1 MIHNEKGHILLQIL
15 IVILFIGLLFT
26 ILYPNKVW
34 KEEAELANICQTRME
49 TIRQMEFFYLSDNQA
64 FNDTI
69 PLVVQTVLNNPE
81 FDTALDTLIQW
92 DNLVSGNELKDI
104 VLAADLPAELNSLL
118 KKKINSGSTLSHLSS
133 LGTFRSDLLK
143 KLQAITATDSVGLID
158 SCLAWTELLGS
169 NKLFGIVNDADMPE
183 YRKRIVR
190 KAILNNDPL
199 YETRGWDGI
208 KPILVDTL
216 DKMIR
221 LAQTENTWKAEQK
234 SQWEDQALARWEKK
248 IDTLPDSSKMKL
260 WEENIDTFWEKER
273 DIVWR
278 KDRTRLWKKEGEEWI
293 NNNENVW
300 KRILEQRWKID
311 TKKTWLEETRASLP
325 DSLLESFNA
334 NRDSLWNVYFEETEK
349 QLAWEEEQK
358 AGLSDSAVT
367 VFETQKDSLW
377 KPVLEKI
384 QNERFEVW
392 LSKNEKEV
400 EEVIESLW
408 ESDRMLSWQPEAYDR
423 WKKNREADM
432 DETWEDLKEELWKTE
447 QLELWRAEEEKL
459 AMKKGIYRRIDSSV
473 QWEKLLSQEEV
484 DEIVDG
490 LDLPDSTELW
500 SMISNWKS
508 DEGLPVVELGIAG
521 LFKEKLLEDLS
532 ICPVAKVPYLLDIN
546 NESRLKTIAV
556 KCPIVDKDESNKYA
570 ITLQTV
576 PVLDDSTN
584 EVVST
589 RIDTTRIDI
598 SISPVKKIFGG
609 AKIKN
614 HGNIDSDGKNSWEKR
629 GQ

>member
-34 KEEAELANICQTRME
+34 KEEAELANVCQTRME

-81 FDTALDTLIQW
+81 FDTALDTLMQW
-92 DNLVSGNELKDI
+92 DNLVTGNELKEI

-133 LGTFRSDLLK
+133 WDTFRSDLLN
-143 KLQAITATDSVGLID
+143 KLQEIIATDSVGMID
-158 SCLAWTELLGS
+158 SCVTWAELLGS
-169 NKLFGIVNDADMPE
+169 NKLFAIVNDADMSE
-183 YRKRIVR
+183 YRKRLVR
-190 KAILNNDPL
+190 KAILNSDPL
-199 YETRGWDGI
+199 HETRGWDDI

-216 DKMIR
+216 GKMIQ
-221 LAQTENTWKAEQK
+221 LAQTENTWEADQK
-234 SQWEDQALARWEKK
+234 SRWEDQALVKWEKK
-248 IDTLPDSSKMKL
+248 MNALPDSAKMKL
-260 WEENIDTFWEKER
+260 WEENKDVFWDKER

-278 KDRTRLWKKEGEEWI
+278 KDRTRLWNKESEAWI
-293 NNNENVW
+293 QNNESVW

-311 TKKTWLEETRASLP
+311 TKKSWLEETKASLP
-325 DSLLESFNA
+325 DSLVENFNA
-334 NRDSLWNVYFEETEK
+334 NRDSLWGVYFEETEK
-349 QLAWEEEQK
+349 QLAWEAEQK
-358 AGLSDSAVT
+358 SGLSDSALA

-377 KPVLEKI
+377 KPILEEI

-392 LSKNEKEV
+392 LAENEKEV

-408 ESDRMLSWQPEAYDR
+408 ESERMLSWQPEAYDR
-423 WKKNREADM
+423 WLKNRESNM
-432 DETWEDLKEELWKTE
+432 DKTWEDLKEELWKTE
-447 QLELWRAEEEKL
+447 QLELWQAEEEKL
-459 AMKKGIYRRIDSSV
+459 ATKKGTYRRIDSSV
-473 QWEKLLSQEEV
+473 QWDKLLSQKEV
-484 DEIVDG
+484 DEIVNG
-490 LDLPDSTELW
+490 LDLPDSKELW
-500 SMISNWKS
+500 DIISNWERDK
-508 DEGLPVVELGIAG
+508 GLPVVELGIAG
-521 LFKEKLLEDLS
+521 LFKEELLEDLS
-532 ICPVAKVPYLLDIN
+532 ICPVARVPYLLEIN

-556 KCPIVDKDESNKYA
+556 KCPIVDKDEANKYA

-589 RIDTTRIDI
+589 RIDTTQIDI
-598 SISPVKKIFGG
+598 AVSPVKKIFGG
-609 AKIKN
+609 AKIMN
-614 HGNIDSDGKNSWEKR
+614 HGNIDSEGKKSWEKR